1 MLYKAISLCYSSSMK
16 IEVIDFK
23 HQTENFIF
31 QVKETD
37 AEGVTNFKK
46 HIHPCYEIMYFD
58 GGDVGFTVEDRQYVM
73 KKGDV
78 LLIKPAQYH
87 FGNRIFESPY
97 RRYCMIF
104 TREMSAVAGLIE
116 KIFSKGEKL
125 TLGENSLFF
134 TLVRSLH
141 EKLEKST
148 AHDIEFCRS
157 MLTAM
162 LIALEDANPTAETK
176 LPSKITNYQKI
187 INYINMHLNSI
198 NSVEDISA
206 ALFFSKSYIMH
217 LFKSE
222 LQIGVMQYVR
232 NKKILLAHMEI
243 SKGRKPTDVYHECG
257 FSNYPTFY
265 RAYLSYFGFSP
276 KNKSI
281 LMKD

>member
-1 MLYKAISLCYSSSMK
+1 MK
-16 IEVIDFK
+16 TEVLDFK

-58 GGDVGFTVEDRQYVM
+58 GGDVSFTVEDRQYVM

-104 TREMSAVAGLIE
+104 TPEMTNVPGLID
-116 KIFSKGEKL
+116 KIFAKGEKL
-125 TLGENSLFF
+125 SLGENSLFF
-134 TLVRSLH
+134 SLVSSLY
-141 EKLEKST
+141 EKLKNS
-148 AHDIEFCRS
+148 AKHDVEFSRS
-157 MLTAM
+157 MLTAI
-162 LIALEDANPTAETK
+162 LIALEDTNSTAENK
-176 LPSKITNYQKI
+176 KPSNFTNYQKI
-187 INYINMHLNSI
+187 INFINTHVNSI
-198 NSVEDISA
+198 NSVDDISN

-232 NKKILLAHMEI
+232 NKKILLAHIEI

-265 RAYLSYFGFSP
+265 RAYTSYFGFSP

-281 LMKD
+281 VIKDNV

>member
-1 MLYKAISLCYSSSMK
+1 MK
-16 IEVIDFK
+16 TEIVDFK

-97 RRYCMIF
+97 RRYCLIF
-104 TREMSAVAGLIE
+104 TSEMSSVPGLVE

-125 TLGENSLFF
+125 SLGENSLFF
-134 TLVRSLH
+134 TLLESLY
-141 EKLEKST
+141 EKLSHSH
-148 AHDIEFCRS
+148 AHDVEFS
-157 MLTAM
+157 KSILTAI
-162 LIALEDANPTAETK
+162 LIALEDANPRAESKAPAK
-176 LPSKITNYQKI
+176 LTNYQKI
-187 INYINMHLNSI
+187 INFINTHVNSI
-198 NSVEDISA
+198 NSVEDISE

-276 KNKSI
+276 KNKST